1 MITPILFAAELLLL
15 QQSLRDSV
23 DFVQIQNAVL
33 VVRDQPVKNQPK
45 DQQETGSVS
54 FPVSEV
60 GYSHVSLTELR
71 KMVAQGQRTEQNP
84 MQSFVVDRTI
94 GGVNKEKI
102 DDSDQEGGIAGVQT
116 PIDIKFI
123 ISSSSLIPPT
133 QLVQFQNAVAEVEK
147 YIESQIS
154 TLNLTVTLKLLY
166 TPLTAGRLGVTT
178 VRYSIEQFSTFSYAY
193 DREILGENEIRPLP
207 LASTIPVRYS
217 GVSTSA
223 TPENRIYVVRP
234 LKLALG
240 IPDTAGASTIFDDG
254 SITMSSAIQ
263 WDFDPSNGLK
273 FGQTLLYSFQ
283 DHLVRE
289 VAQAMGFV
297 AGADFL
303 VRDCTAMDIFRF
315 QQDVID
321 ETLLVNSATNVFG
334 GAPPLTC
341 EVFSGFYENSLV
353 DGNTTTQLGGW
364 ALDYNPGLNKKLLA
378 KAADLGSFFPPVTG
392 NQILAALTPTPL
404 DSMVFLQLQM
414 AGAGTE
420 SGNVNS
426 FDELDMQAPPVPA
439 AQRTFSYPD
448 GAVQTIQNMIIPA
461 GANTAGTFVTGQRYK
476 IETIGSTDF
485 TSIGAGSN
493 TVGRIFTSTGP
504 GSGTGTASAAFQI
517 GSFQP
522 GWGYKIL
529 MKGTSTAANFTAAGA
544 TAVPAT
550 QLVNG
555 TPYVVSLNGTTTHA
569 QWVTAGASSVLPD
582 ALVLGSEYIVTVAG
596 TTSWTSCGAVANTAG
611 TFFTATAVGAGTGTC
626 IKTSFVATAA
636 GAGTGT
642 TLKAIF
648 NATNAGVGGTGVA
661 LLTQGRKCFVID
673 FRAKVPAVAGP
684 PALAQVNNEFLG
696 AMPRTVARNSVANKS
711 ILNFP
716 YGTSGQESDF
726 EMEMYDGSPI
736 RGAFVKQN
744 ELASLGTRCLMGESI
759 GKGNTFYSRDY
770 CSYSTTPLALDPLGS
785 RADFLTKREWLAL
798 DAMGWNVD
806 MSKIDPTDEGDTS
819 VTLTCP

>member
-1 MITPILFAAELLLL
+1 MITPILFATELLLL

-321 ETLLVNSATNVFG
+321 EAFLVNGDPPITCADFSEEFEGFLVG
-334 GAPPLTC
+334 GSTP
-341 EVFSGFYENSLV
+341 N
-353 DGNTTTQLGGW
+353 GW
-364 ALDYNPGLNKKLLA
+364 ALDYNPGLNKALISKG
-378 KAADLGSFFPPVTG
+378 AALSTPVTPQQMLEAV
-392 NQILAALTPTPL
+392 NPATLQSPMT
-404 DSMVFLQLQM
+404 FLQNQLS
-414 AGAGTE
+414 GTDF
-420 SGNVNS
+420 GDTNS
-426 FDELDMQAPPVPA
+426 FDDSDMAASSVPS
-439 AQRTFSYPD
+439 AQRTFAYPD
-448 GAVQTIQNMIIPA
+448 GAVQTIVTI
-461 GANTAGTFVTGQRYK
+461 GTECFVT
-476 IETIGSTDF
+476 
-485 TSIGAGSN
+485 
-493 TVGRIFTSTGP
+493 
-504 GSGTGTASAAFQI
+504 
-517 GSFQP
+517 
-522 GWGYKIL
+522 
-529 MKGTSTAANFTAAGA
+529 
-544 TAVPAT
+544 
-550 QLVNG
+550 
-555 TPYVVSLNGTTTHA
+555 
-569 QWVTAGASSVLPD
+569 
-582 ALVLGSEYIVTVAG
+582 
-596 TTSWTSCGAVANTAG
+596 
-611 TFFTATAVGAGTGTC
+611 
-626 IKTSFVATAA
+626 
-636 GAGTGT
+636 
-642 TLKAIF
+642 
-648 NATNAGVGGTGVA
+648 
-661 LLTQGRKCFVID
+661 D
-673 FRAKVPAVAGP
+673 FRAKVPETVNTFTGRINGTILTVTFVGTTVIPVPLPPSFIIKSCPVILEGTQITEQLTGTNTPAATTTSQAGLSGERFLTVSSPIGIANGQIVSGTGVP
-684 PALAQVNNEFLG
+684 PNTFVDDIVGPDITLTNFLTADANGSYFFRAIGKQGTYTVDPAQDVPPPVIPPNPQGTVTFTFTNLEQIDNEFLG
-696 AMPRTVARNSVANKS
+696 VMPRTVARNSVANKS

-716 YGTSGQESDF
+716 YETSGIEFDF

-736 RGAFVKQN
+736 RGAFIKQT
-744 ELASLGTRCLMGESI
+744 ELGSLGSRCLMGQSI
-759 GKGNTFYSRDY
+759 GKGNTFYSRNY
-770 CSYSTTPLALDPLGS
+770 CSYVNPPTPLLPLDPLGS
-785 RADFLTKREWLAL
+785 IPDFLTKREWLIL
-798 DAMGWNVD
+798 DSMGWNID
-806 MSKIDPTDEGDTS
+806 MATIDLTDEGDAN
-819 VTLTCP
+819 VTLTCPPPQP

>member
-1 MITPILFAAELLLL
+1 MITPIFFAAELLLL
-15 QQSLRDSV
+15 QQSVRESA
-23 DFVQIQNAVL
+23 DFVQIQDAVL
-33 VVRDQPVKNQPK
+33 VVRDQPFKNQPK

-94 GGVNKEKI
+94 GGMNKEKS

-116 PIDIKFI
+116 PIDIRFI
-123 ISSSSLIPPT
+123 VSSSSLIPPT
-133 QLVQFQNAVAEVEK
+133 QLAQFQNAVAEVEK

-154 TLNLTVTLKLLY
+154 TLNLTVTLKLIY
-166 TPLTAGRLGVTT
+166 TPLAAGRLGVTT
-178 VRYSIEQFSTFSYAY
+178 ARYSVENYSDFSNAF
-193 DREILGENEIRPLP
+193 DREILGENEVLPLP
-207 LASTIPVRYS
+207 KRNTLPVRYS
-217 GVSTSA
+217 GVSTAA
-223 TPENRIYVVRP
+223 TPEDRIYVVRP

-240 IPDTAGASTIFDDG
+240 IPDPSGPSSIFDDG

-289 VAQAMGFV
+289 VAQTMGFV

-321 ETLLVNSATNVFG
+321 NNYLVNSATNVFG
-334 GAPPLTC
+334 GTPPVTC
-341 EVFSGFYENSLV
+341 AAFSSFYETSLV
-353 DGNTTTQLGGW
+353 NGNTTTVLGGW
-364 ALDYNPGLNKKLLA
+364 ALDYNPGLNKSLIA
-378 KAADLGSFFPPVTG
+378 KAAALEGFFQPVTG
-392 NQILAALTPTPL
+392 TQILAAITSTPL
-404 DSMVFLQLQM
+404 NPLIYLQLQM
-414 AGAGTE
+414 AGAGAE

-426 FDELDMQAPPVPA
+426 FDDLDMLAPPVPA
-439 AQRTFSYPD
+439 AQKTFSYPD
-448 GAVQTIQNMIIPA
+448 GAVQTIQNVILPA
-461 GANTAGTFVTGQRYK
+461 RANTAGAFTTGQRYQ

-493 TVGRIFTSTGP
+493 TVGRIFTSTGA
-504 GSGTGTASAAFQI
+504 GSGSGTASAAFQI

-522 GWGYKIL
+522 TWSYKIL
-529 MKGTSTAANFTAAGA
+529 MRGTSTAANFTAAGA
-544 TAVPAT
+544 TAIPAT
-550 QLVNG
+550 SLIIG
-555 TPYVVSLNGTTTHA
+555 TPYVVSLFGSTTHA
-569 QWVTAGASSVLPD
+569 QWVTAGALSVSPTQ
-582 ALVLGSEYIVTVAG
+582 LVLGSEYMITAAG
-596 TTSWTSCGAVANTAG
+596 TTAWTSCGATSTIAG
-611 TFFTATAVGAGTGTC
+611 TFFTATATGAGTGTCINTSFVATAVGAGTGT
-626 IKTSFVATAA
+626 
-636 GAGTGT
+636 
-642 TLKAIF
+642 TLKANF
-648 NATNAGVGGTGVA
+648 TATTAGTAGTGVA
-661 LLTQGRKCFVID
+661 LLVEGRKCFVID

-684 PALAQVNNEFLG
+684 PALAQINNEFLG

-716 YGTSGQESDF
+716 YGTSGQEFDF

-744 ELASLGTRCLMGESI
+744 ELGSLGTRCLMGESI

-770 CSYSTTPLALDPLGS
+770 CSYTTTPLALDPLGA

-798 DAMGWNVD
+798 DAMGWNID
-806 MSKIDPTDEGDTS
+806 MSTIDPTDEGDTS

>member
-1 MITPILFAAELLLL
+1 MITPILFATELLLL

-193 DREILGENEIRPLP
+193 DRQILGENEIRPLP
-207 LASTIPVRYS
+207 LASTLPVRYS

-240 IPDTAGASTIFDDG
+240 IPDTAGASTILDDG

-341 EVFSGFYENSLV
+341 EAFSGFYENSLV
-353 DGNTTTQLGGW
+353 NGNTTTQFGGW
-364 ALDYNPGLNKKLLA
+364 ALDYNPGLNKALISK
-378 KAADLGSFFPPVTG
+378 G
-392 NQILAALTPTPL
+392 AALTPPVTPEQML
-404 DSMVFLQLQM
+404 GAVTAKAGDQPSSMTFLQNQFI
-414 AGAGTE
+414 GTG
-420 SGNVNS
+420 SGNTNS
-426 FDELDMQAPPVPA
+426 FDDAEMTAPAVPS
-439 AQRTFSYPD
+439 AQRTASYPD
-448 GAVQTIQNMIIPA
+448 GAVQTIKTIGTKCFVIDFRGKIPA
-461 GANTAGTFVTGQRYK
+461 AGTLPEINAQISPISAGNFGVGQRYQ
-476 IETIGSTDF
+476 IQTLGTTDF
-485 TSIGAGSN
+485 TSVGAGSN
-493 TVGRIFTSTGP
+493 TVGLIFTATGA
-504 GSGTGTASAAFQI
+504 GTGTGTTAHAFQI
-517 GSFQP
+517 GSFAVGP
-522 GWGYKIL
+522 NYKIL
-529 MKGTSTAANFTAAGA
+529 TRGTSTAANFIAAGA
-544 TAVPAT
+544 TAVTAGAF
-550 QLVNG
+550 VIGN
-555 TPYVVSLNGTTTHA
+555 PYVISLAGTTTHA
-569 QWVTAGASSVLPD
+569 QWVTAGATAALP
-582 ALVLGSEYIVTVAG
+582 AGLVLGTEYMITAAG
-596 TTSWTSCGAVANTAG
+596 TTVWTSCGASANTAG
-611 TFFTATAVGAGTGTC
+611 TFFTATAVGSGTGTC
-626 IKTSFVATAA
+626 VRTNFTAVAV

-642 TLKAIF
+642 TLKANF
-648 NATNAGVGGTGVA
+648 AATTVGAAVGTSPGIAA
-661 LLTQGRKCFVID
+661 LLTDVE
-673 FRAKVPAVAGP
+673 FR
-684 PALAQVNNEFLG
+684 G

>member
-15 QQSLRDSV
+15 QQSLRESV

-303 VRDCTAMDIFRF
+303 VRDCTAMDTFRF

-334 GAPPLTC
+334 GAPPVTC

-364 ALDYNPGLNKKLLA
+364 ALDYNPGLNKALISK
-378 KAADLGSFFPPVTG
+378 G
-392 NQILAALTPTPL
+392 AALTPPVTPEQML
-404 DSMVFLQLQM
+404 GAVTAKAGDQPSSMTFLQNQFI
-414 AGAGTE
+414 GTG
-420 SGNVNS
+420 SGNTNS
-426 FDELDMQAPPVPA
+426 FDDAEMTAPAVPS
-439 AQRTFSYPD
+439 AQRTASYPD
-448 GAVQTIQNMIIPA
+448 GAVQTIA
-461 GANTAGTFVTGQRYK
+461 
-476 IETIGSTDF
+476 TIGT
-485 TSIGAGSN
+485 
-493 TVGRIFTSTGP
+493 
-504 GSGTGTASAAFQI
+504 
-517 GSFQP
+517 
-522 GWGYKIL
+522 
-529 MKGTSTAANFTAAGA
+529 
-544 TAVPAT
+544 
-550 QLVNG
+550 
-555 TPYVVSLNGTTTHA
+555 
-569 QWVTAGASSVLPD
+569 
-582 ALVLGSEYIVTVAG
+582 
-596 TTSWTSCGAVANTAG
+596 
-611 TFFTATAVGAGTGTC
+611 
-626 IKTSFVATAA
+626 
-636 GAGTGT
+636 
-642 TLKAIF
+642 
-648 NATNAGVGGTGVA
+648 
-661 LLTQGRKCFVID
+661 KCFVID
-673 FRAKVPAVAGP
+673 FRAKVPAVTGP
-684 PALAQVNNEFLG
+684 PPLAQINNEFLG

-716 YGTSGQESDF
+716 YETSGQFFDF

-736 RGAFVKQN
+736 RGAFIKQT
-744 ELASLGTRCLMGESI
+744 ELGSLGSRCLMGQSI
-759 GKGNTFYSRDY
+759 GKGNTFYTRDY
-770 CSYSTTPLALDPLGS
+770 CSYTQTPLALEPLGS
-785 RADFLTKREWLAL
+785 RPDFLTKREWLIL
-798 DAMGWNVD
+798 DSMGWNID
-806 MSKIDPTDEGDTS
+806 MATIDLTDEGNAN